1 MPEHETMRLSSITL
15 QANSKNQLVGVQC
28 KLSNGL
34 ESRLFKSV
42 MAENDD
48 KLTTHTC
55 DFTEEMEIKQIQGKH
70 DYLSQVFGLTFKN
83 PSGEDLL
90 KFVPGGDDGASAST
104 SSARWDSR

>member
-1 MPEHETMRLSSITL
+1 MRPFSKYKTSRLESFGESIHERNIQFEWPTDKIFELMPEHETMRLSSITL

-55 DFTEEMEIKQIQGKH
+55 DFTEEMQIK
-70 DYLSQVFGLTFKN
+70 
-83 PSGEDLL
+83 
-90 KFVPGGDDGASAST
+90 
-104 SSARWDSR
+104 